1 MSDSIVIQQVSNGF
15 IVKPLL
21 HPYQADVALQEVNV
35 FNDHYDLYQYILTHF
50 KLKSEEAKNE

>member
-21 HPYQADVALQEVNV
+21 HPHQADVALQEVNV
-35 FNDHYDLYQYILTHF
+35 FNDHYGLYQYLLTHF
-50 KLKSEEAKNE
+50 KLKSEEVKNG